1 MAELE
6 PEIESGGGL
15 SEVSHFIEVQ
25 CGLGEIGR
33 LVYEPAIFRAN
44 TKVPRYIEIE
54 ASTVD
59 EGSTGLPVDTIHEVV
74 DRIENQRTAARQ
86 GVWPNVRDSN
96 RDMENEGS
104 KNFMEVSAYPGLA
117 E

>member
-1 MAELE
+1 
-6 PEIESGGGL
+6 
-15 SEVSHFIEVQ
+15 
-25 CGLGEIGR
+25 LGEIGR
-33 LVYEPAIFRAN
+33 LVNESAIFRAN
-44 TKVPRYIEIE
+44 TKVARYIEIE

-59 EGSTGLPVDTIHEVV
+59 EGSTRLSINTIREVV

-96 RDMENEGS
+96 RDMKNERS